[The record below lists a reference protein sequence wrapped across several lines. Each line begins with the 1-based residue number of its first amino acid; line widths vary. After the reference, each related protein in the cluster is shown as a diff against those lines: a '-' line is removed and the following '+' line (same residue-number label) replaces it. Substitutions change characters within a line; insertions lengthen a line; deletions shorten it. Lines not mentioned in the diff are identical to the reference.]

1 MSRLQ
6 PFSCVLGI
14 LLVPDLSNS
23 DSDHRIVMPRR
34 RRKGYRRDRV

>member
-6 PFSCVLGI
+6 PIPYGLGI
-14 LLVPDLSNS
+14 LLVPDFCNS
-23 DSDHRIVMPRR
+23 DSDERIVMPRR